1 MPHKHNPIGCAVAM
15 SAAIRVPG
23 LVSTMLAAMP
33 QEHERGLGG
42 WQAEWETLPEIFKL
56 ASSALNHMTAV
67 IAGLEVEADRMTT
80 NLNQSNGLIMAEA
93 VAMALAPHLG
103 KLEAHRIVEHACNK
117 AIKESRHLRATLAE
131 EPLIQS
137 HVPAAELEKL
147 MNPAH
152 YLGATQQF
160 IDRVLAAANS

>member
-1 MPHKHNPIGCAVAM
+1 MPHKHNPIGCAVAL

-42 WQAEWETLPEIFKL
+42 WQAEWETLPEIAIL
-56 ASSALNHMTAV
+56 AASALNQMTAV

-93 VAMALAPHLG
+93 VAMALAAHLG